1 MAQISLYCNKGAL
14 NGHRPVVRM
23 TQDAKTRERS
33 DQGFVSRL
41 ADESYREL
49 FGYLLR
55 RLGNESDVQDLAQ
68 EAYLRLLRVE
78 KGDLI
83 RNPRA
88 YLFRIAANL
97 VYEFRMKEGRSA
109 PFDGDPQP
117 EIDAAPT
124 PTSLEGS
131 LESRDTLRHLG
142 RVLQDQP
149 PLYRAVLLMRKRDGM
164 SHDEIAEKLGVSVH
178 TVRKYLTRAVAEC
191 RAALKTG

>member
-1 MAQISLYCNKGAL
+1 
-14 NGHRPVVRM
+14 M
-23 TQDAKTRERS
+23 TQDAETRAKKREPGGS
-33 DQGFVSRL
+33 DFVGRL

-55 RLGNESDVQDLAQ
+55 RLRNESDVQDLAQ

-78 KGDLI
+78 KGELI

-88 YLFRIAANL
+88 YLFRIASNL

-109 PFDGDPQP
+109 PFEGDPQP
-117 EIDAAPT
+117 QIDAAAT
-124 PTSLEGS
+124 PISLEAN
-131 LESRDTLRHLG
+131 LESRDALRHLSG
-142 RVLQDQP
+142 VLQDQP

-164 SHDEIAEKLGVSVH
+164 GHDEIAEKLGVSAH